1 MKKEFL
7 KKTIIKKGSCLTP
20 RQKEEG
26 YKMDFILTDD
36 GVLTISG
43 NSHLC
48 PIPAPD
54 AIPYFD
60 DDPAGPPSYWS
71 KYVSQFKDM
80 DFHTVIIED
89 GVTVLS
95 EHCFKDCKALKKIIL
110 PEHVPTI
117 RYTFAE
123 GSSLEYTV
131 KDNLKF
137 LGPPSNPLF
146 YLRGATDDYNEDRL
160 IIPEG
165 TVRIADEAFK
175 NKKFIKEIVVPES
188 LEFLGWY
195 TFEGTSIKELFLP
208 EGKLA
213 YDETLIA
220 FEQRISTMEGKDSKS
235 LETISLPYSMYKTY
249 KEGLDPE
256 MVEAWNT
263 TRKIIFRNPD
273 DSIAEVLEPQPL
285 ENYSH
290 TEETKISTIETNSD
304 ELPF

>member
-1 MKKEFL
+1 MNKKFL

-48 PIPAPD
+48 PIPAPN
-54 AIPYFD
+54 ATPYYD
-60 DDPAGPPSYWS
+60 EPEGEPCEWS
-71 KYVSQFKDM
+71 EYISQFKDM

-89 GVTVLS
+89 GVKVL
-95 EHCFKDCKALKKIIL
+95 EEQCFKDCKGLKKIIL

-117 RYTFAE
+117 RNTFAE
-123 GSSLEYTV
+123 GSSLEYTI

-146 YLRGATDDYNEDRL
+146 YLRGATDDFCEKKL

-175 NKKFIKEIVVPES
+175 KKKFIKEVVFSES
-188 LEFLGWY
+188 LEFLGWF
-195 TFEGTSIKELFLP
+195 TFEGTSIKKLFLP

-220 FEQRISTMEGKDSKS
+220 FDGKDSVS

-249 KEGLDPE
+249 KEGLDSGL
-256 MVEAWNT
+256 VEAWS
-263 TRKIIFRNPD
+263 RSCKIIYRNPD